1 MYNETV
7 LPVVPE
13 ASPIVGRLSV
23 ALAYNDNDDQTRIA
37 KSSEPEK
44 SRTNYDGEYN
54 LWDNELYGLFLSSW
68 PTLRYGGGS
77 LGVANGHG
85 QRVWRGE
92 RAVCHCV
99 TE

>member
-37 KSSEPEK
+37 K
-44 SRTNYDGEYN
+44 
-54 LWDNELYGLFLSSW
+54 
-68 PTLRYGGGS
+68 
-77 LGVANGHG
+77 
-85 QRVWRGE
+85 
-92 RAVCHCV
+92 
-99 TE
+99 